1 MKNGF
6 NAKLLRKLPQVAF
19 VADREYV
26 ERLPKEST
34 IVMNSYEECC
44 RNKKAFG
51 ENFVKMEIES
61 NRMEQTKTIVQ
72 DVCGLAVDY
81 GDWFGGDDFK
91 GFIRINLATS
101 LDNVMLATSRL
112 LAALTE

>member
-1 MKNGF
+1 VISPLEGTY
-6 NAKLLRKLPQVAF
+6 LLWIDLRKCLDP
-19 VADREYV
+19 
-26 ERLPKEST
+26 
-34 IVMNSYEECC
+34 
-44 RNKKAFG
+44 
-51 ENFVKMEIES
+51 
-61 NRMEQTKTIVQ
+61 EQTKTIVQ

-101 LDNVMLATSRL
+101 LDNVMLATARL